1 LIHASLQ
8 DYDVRKQPPVA
19 VNRTTQVFVNLNN
32 SNWRLD
38 KNIFV
43 PFGLVIGED
52 GMKTFD
58 NLFSGYGQ
66 EPDQV
71 HNVPMQCMTGQ
82 LDPPQHLIYSRG
94 FAYLSS
100 NFPLLSYTNAGT
112 EINNVLGHRVTHRS
126 GCQALGALAKSKGM
140 LSKIRHHQL
149 QHDSST
155 MRAVA
160 ATRCILCIFA
170 CWAR

>member
-82 LDPPQHLIYSRG
+82 WTRRRISFIH
-94 FAYLSS
+94 
-100 NFPLLSYTNAGT
+100 AGLP
-112 EINNVLGHRVTHRS
+112 ISHP
-126 GCQALGALAKSKGM
+126 
-140 LSKIRHHQL
+140 IF
-149 QHDSST
+149 
-155 MRAVA
+155 
-160 ATRCILCIFA
+160 LC
-170 CWAR
+170 CPTQTLVRK